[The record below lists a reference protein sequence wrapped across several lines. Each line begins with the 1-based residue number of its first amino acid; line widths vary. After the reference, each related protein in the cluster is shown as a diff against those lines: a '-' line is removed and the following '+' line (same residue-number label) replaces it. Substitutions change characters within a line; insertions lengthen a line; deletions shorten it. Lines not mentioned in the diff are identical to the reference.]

1 MKLAYTAHAEEH
13 LLAAVRWYEDES
25 PRLGEQFH
33 AAVRDR
39 EALLKLFPEHGEPYE
54 GTIRRVKVRSFPYF
68 LLYDT
73 RPGMIVV
80 VAVVHGARGPKAWKQ
95 R

>member
-1 MKLAYTAHAEEH
+1 MTLAYTANAEEH
-13 LLAAVRWYEDES
+13 LLDAVRWYDQQS
-25 PRLGEQFH
+25 PHLGERFH
-33 AAVRDR
+33 AAVRER
-39 EALLKLFPEHGEPYE
+39 EALLKLFPQHGERHE

-80 VAVVHGARGPKAWKQ
+80 VAVVHGARGPRAWKQ